1 MTAQGGD
8 VAAFLAAVDEPRRS
22 ELAAL
27 DALVRKSAPAFA
39 PYVASGMLCYGRYA
53 YRYESGR
60 EGVAARVAIAV
71 RAKTISVYVAAVDDE
86 GWLAEQA
93 ADTLGKVTVG
103 KSCIGMKRLDDLDQP
118 AFVALLRRAAAI
130 RGPGEV

>member
-39 PYVASGMLCYGRYA
+39 PYVASGMLCYGRYE

-60 EGVAARVAIAV
+60 EGVGARVAIAV
-71 RAKTISVYVAAVDDE
+71 RAKTISVYVAAVDDK

-103 KSCIGMKRLDDLDQP
+103 KSCIGMKRLDDLDQA
-118 AFVALLRRAAAI
+118 AFVALVRRAATL